1 MTTAPGILAA
11 LADLALYD
19 DVELTISRQKG
30 GRLNVTIRRTGED
43 PIAAVG
49 HLAAL
54 DAKLPSAIEEYSRWL
69 EKGNN
74 LDDVEIRMP
83 GTRTAKPSPAK
94 RAPAKKA
101 PAPKKK
107 PAPKKPAAKAP
118 LPDKAACIADYRAA
132 KAKHGAKLTRNLFVR
147 VARTSRRYEALWAN
161 CWPDFVKEAEAGQK
175 PAATPPA
182 AKKPSAPKKP
192 APVPKKP
199 ASPAPAAD
207 KKDARPKPWRV
218 IGKDN
223 KDLGVTVLEKKVG
236 DTYNC
241 AAGTFEVVAVDAAKR
256 EVRVDVKRATETP
269 TLYAVHDEAGNKI
282 GGTLEK
288 HDVGDLWSY
297 GSGSFEVVRCDHM
310 RREYIVRSRDT
321 TAAPAATT
329 APTEAS

>member
-1 MTTAPGILAA
+1 MTTAPGILSAIA
-11 LADLALYD
+11 SLAQHGP
-19 DVELTISRQKG
+19 VEITAEIIG
-30 GRLNVTIRRTGED
+30 GRLDISIARDGDD
-43 PIAAVG
+43 PLKARGPAAS
-49 HLAAL
+49 LEAAL
-54 DAKLPSAIEEYSRWL
+54 PAAIAKYA
-69 EKGNN
+69 N
-74 LDDVEIRMP
+74 LLAERHNLGEVEIQMP

-107 PAPKKPAAKAP
+107 PHPRKPAAKAS

-161 CWPDFVKEAEAGQK
+161 CWPDFVREAEAGQK

-192 APVPKKP
+192 APAPKKP
-199 ASPAPAAD
+199 AAPAPAAD

-218 IGKDN
+218 IGNDN

-241 AAGTFEVVAVDAAKR
+241 AAGTFEVVAVDAGKR